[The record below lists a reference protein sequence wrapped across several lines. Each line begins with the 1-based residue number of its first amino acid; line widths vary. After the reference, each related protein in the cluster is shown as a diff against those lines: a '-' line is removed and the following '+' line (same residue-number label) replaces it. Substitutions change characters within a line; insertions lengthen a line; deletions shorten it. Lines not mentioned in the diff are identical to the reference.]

1 MVTKRLTLVGV
12 CLLLAGVVLWRV
24 WNRPALHGTRIDVQ
38 EASFNLIGESKHQTS
53 GTLNAAG
60 VDAVFAC
67 LDDCKFAR
75 DSKAVTWLDINIRYR
90 DGSDDLVGIYMGNR
104 VTIGRRCYCANTQ
117 LLVQQLLD
125 CRAITEKPWGF
136 TP

>member
-1 MVTKRLTLVGV
+1 
-12 CLLLAGVVLWRV
+12 
-24 WNRPALHGTRIDVQ
+24 LHGTRIDVQ